1 MPKVTLLFAALHVLL
16 LLVLLVPISRHR
28 RDHRIGL
35 GDGGDPVLARRI
47 RVHGNFIEHAPIAL
61 VLLGLLELCGLGS
74 AWIWGFGAA
83 LLAGRVLH
91 AVGLSRTAGHS
102 FGRFTGTVLTW
113 ATLLAMAVAGLW
125 LATPA
130 LQTA

>member
-16 LLVLLVPISRHR
+16 MLALLVPISRHR
-28 RDHRIGL
+28 RGQRIGL
-35 GDGGDPVLARRI
+35 GDCGDPLLARRI

-61 VLLGLLELCGLGS
+61 LLLGLLELCGLGA

-91 AVGLSRTAGHS
+91 ASGLSRNAGYS

-113 ATLLAMAVAGLW
+113 ATLLAMAIAGLS
-125 LATPA
+125 LAVATR
-130 LQTA
+130 